1 MPGLD
6 GHQSAEAV
14 AEHKDWP
21 DPQRA
26 TGGKENDVKPA
37 NGIPVE
43 SPELFPVSVHA
54 GK

>member
-6 GHQSAEAV
+6 GNQSTEPA

-26 TGGKENDVKPA
+26 TGREENDAKRA
-37 NGIPVE
+37 NVITFE
-43 SPELFPVSVHA
+43 SPELLRSVYA
-54 GK
+54 GR